1 MRLPRRVDL
10 SAVFRRDD
18 RDLTALL
25 VILGITIFIVTP
37 LVTGAWVGSE
47 VMLVM
52 FVLLTI
58 VGVGAVSDRPAGV
71 WATTVL
77 AVASISLAWAA
88 RHEPTPGLL
97 TLDLAGRLVFT
108 LLLGLVVT
116 LRVFRAGNVSHHRI
130 QGAVVVFLLSGLAW
144 GYLFEMIAVLDPAAF
159 QLAGSHEEPVVRMGV
174 FRYFSFVT
182 LTTLGYGDIL
192 PVSPIARALT
202 TLEALFGQ
210 LYPAVVVARLVTLEL
225 AHRSSAISP
234 RDWQD
239 PDA

>member
-1 MRLPRRVDL
+1 MRLPRRLDFN
-10 SAVFRRDD
+10 AGFRRED

-37 LVTGAWVGSE
+37 LVTGAQLGSD

-58 VGVGAVSDRPAGV
+58 VGVGAVSDHPAGI
-71 WATTVL
+71 WMTTAL
-77 AVASISLAWAA
+77 AVASVGLAWAA
-88 RHEPTPGLL
+88 RHDPTVGLL
-97 TLDLAGRLVFT
+97 ILDLAGRLVFT
-108 LLLGLVVT
+108 LLLGVVVT
-116 LRVFRAGNVSHHRI
+116 FRVFRAGNVSHHRI
-130 QGAVVVFLLSGLAW
+130 QGAVVVFLLSGLVW
-144 GYLFEMIAVLDPAAF
+144 GYLFEIIAVLDSEAF
-159 QLAGSHEEPVVRMGV
+159 QVAGSHSEPVVRMGV

-225 AHRSSAISP
+225 AHHSSEISAWD
-234 RDWQD
+234 RKG